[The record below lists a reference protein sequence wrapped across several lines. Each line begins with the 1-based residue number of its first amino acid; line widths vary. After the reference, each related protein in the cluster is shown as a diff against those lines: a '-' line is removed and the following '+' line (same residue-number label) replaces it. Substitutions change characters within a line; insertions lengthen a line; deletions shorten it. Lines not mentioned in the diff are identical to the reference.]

1 MFEITGWLAF
11 LLMSMTVLFQYLK
24 AEHSSLFGHKRFE
37 VSGEGLA
44 PHIEEIMFKVLS
56 NIQSRAA
63 IEKRFE
69 IVIALSDD
77 GDGYTASCP
86 RIDGLTAWGPTV
98 EYALCEFG
106 FALHLFAETMIE
118 NGEVFKWS

>member
-11 LLMSMTVLFQYLK
+11 LLMAITALFRYLK
-24 AEHSSLFGHKRFE
+24 AEHESLSEYKQIE
-37 VSGEGLA
+37 ISGEGLA
-44 PHIEEIMFKVLS
+44 PYIEEIMFKVLS
-56 NIQSRAA
+56 NIQSRATR
-63 IEKRFE
+63 EKRFE
-69 IVIALSDD
+69 IVVALSDD

-86 RIDGLTAWGPTV
+86 RIDSLTAWGPTV
-98 EYALCEFG
+98 EYAIYEFG